1 MADQTSSPINSASPI
16 SKPPM
21 KWWKK
26 VLILLACLLVI
37 LLLAIMGMV
46 GTVTQPVNQEIRAD
60 QVGGAGR
67 PFVPLPSDAEAPP
80 PVQAPQQSAQQ
91 AVARPGA
98 APAPRGMMDRILP
111 GMPGGLPAQQSVQIR
126 HFQAKGTRATSVDM
140 GSGGTGSNAEV
151 ASGGSRTGDVLDN
164 KLNAG
169 ADPDTV
175 VASRLPDRNLFLT
188 MGTGMPCISEQPIN
202 TDVPGPFRCKVK
214 GNVMSTSG
222 NVSLLDDGTWIFGR
236 MTESLARGKR
246 RAFGVVTRVETP
258 DGCLI
263 KLRAPVGDQLGTSG
277 VDGEIDTHFFERFR
291 GAALLALFDIASQ
304 TAAIAASNAI
314 GGGNGISFNQ
324 LEMGARDLGEGTVGD
339 DVNIPP
345 TLKAAQAKRILITIM
360 EDIDMRKCYAL
371 RIKK

>member
-1 MADQTSSPINSASPI
+1 MVDPTSSPTNAASPV
-16 SKPPM
+16 SRPPM
-21 KWWKK
+21 KLWKK
-26 VLILLACLLVI
+26 VMLWLAVLLVI
-37 LLLAIMGMV
+37 ALLSIIGLV
-46 GTVTQPVNQEIRAD
+46 GSVSDQVNREIRAD

-67 PFVPLPSDAEAPP
+67 PFVPLPPDSQEPP
-80 PVQAPQQSAQQ
+80 PAPSPQQNAQQ
-91 AVARPGA
+91 AVSRPGA
-98 APAPRGMMDRILP
+98 APAPRGVMERILP
-111 GMPGGLPAQQSVQIR
+111 GMPGGLPAQQSVPIR
-126 HFQAKGTRATSVDM
+126 HFQAKVTRPTGDGAAPVQSA
-140 GSGGTGSNAEV
+140 SGQDVSV
-151 ASGGSRTGDVLDN
+151 ASGGSGDALDN
-164 KLNAG
+164 RLNAG
-169 ADPDTV
+169 ADAETV
-175 VASRLPDRNLFLT
+175 VATMLPDRNLFLT

-202 TDVPGPFRCKVK
+202 TDVPGPFRCKVE

-258 DGCLI
+258 SGCLI
-263 KLRAPVGDQLGTSG
+263 RLRAPIGDQLGTSG

-324 LEMGARDLGEGTVGD
+324 LQMGARDLGEGTVGD

-345 TLKAAQAKRILITIM
+345 TLKAPQSKRLLIM
-360 EDIDMRKCYAL
+360 LMQDIDMRKCYSL

>member
-1 MADQTSSPINSASPI
+1 MADPASSPINSASPI
-16 SKPPM
+16 SRPPM
-21 KWWKK
+21 KLWKK
-26 VLILLACLLVI
+26 AMIVMACLVILILLG
-37 LLLAIMGMV
+37 IMGLV
-46 GTVTQPVNQEIRAD
+46 GTVTQQVNQEIRAD
-60 QVGGAGR
+60 QVGGSGR
-67 PFVPLPSDAEAPP
+67 PFVPLPPEAQAPP
-80 PVQAPQQSAQQ
+80 PASTPQQSVQQ
-91 AVARPGA
+91 ATARPGS
-98 APAPRGMMDRILP
+98 APPPKGMMERILP
-111 GMPGGLPAQQSVQIR
+111 GMPGSLPGQSTVKIR
-126 HFQAKGTRATSVDM
+126 HFQAKGVRPSAPPGSPDQSAGGDNVASV
-140 GSGGTGSNAEV
+140 GTG
-151 ASGGSRTGDVLDN
+151 TGDALDN
-164 KLNAG
+164 RLNAG

-175 VASRLPDRNLFLT
+175 VATRLPDRNLFLT

-236 MTESLARGKR
+236 MTESLERGKR

-345 TLKAAQAKRILITIM
+345 TLKAAQSKRMLITVM
-360 EDIDMRKCYAL
+360 SDIDMRKCYAL

>member
-1 MADQTSSPINSASPI
+1 
-16 SKPPM
+16 
-21 KWWKK
+21 
-26 VLILLACLLVI
+26 
-37 LLLAIMGMV
+37 
-46 GTVTQPVNQEIRAD
+46 
-60 QVGGAGR
+60 
-67 PFVPLPSDAEAPP
+67 
-80 PVQAPQQSAQQ
+80 
-91 AVARPGA
+91 
-98 APAPRGMMDRILP
+98 MDRILP
-111 GMPGGLPAQQSVQIR
+111 GMPGGLPAQPSVPIR
-126 HFQAKGTRATSVDM
+126 HFQAKIPRSTVD
-140 GSGGTGSNAEV
+140 SGAPGQAGDSDG
-151 ASGGSRTGDVLDN
+151 ASPVSARSGDALDN
-164 KLNAG
+164 RLNAG

-175 VASRLPDRNLFLT
+175 VATRLPDRNLFLT

-263 KLRAPVGDQLGTSG
+263 RLRAPIGDQLGTSG

-304 TAAIAASNAI
+304 TAAIAASEAI

-324 LEMGARDLGEGTVGD
+324 IEMGARDLGEGTVGD

-345 TLKAAQAKRILITIM
+345 TLKAAQAKRMLITVM